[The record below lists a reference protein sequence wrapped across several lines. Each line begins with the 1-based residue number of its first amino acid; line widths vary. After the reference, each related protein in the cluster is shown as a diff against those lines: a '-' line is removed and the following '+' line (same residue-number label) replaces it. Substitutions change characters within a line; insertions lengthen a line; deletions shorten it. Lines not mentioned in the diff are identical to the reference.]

1 MDAVSDPK
9 PLLVVCTICNKPLKL
24 EDSKIDAAGQPMHE
38 ECYVRIVTGKKPT
51 AGVSHPN

>member
-1 MDAVSDPK
+1 VSDPK

-38 ECYVRIVTGKKPT
+38 ECYVRIVTGKKPM